1 MGDVKNSKT
10 MYRVYA
16 NMFST
21 GKFKRLIEDADM
33 SYLMSKYSKYKPD
46 EGIQM
51 STIGDFYK
59 YIYNVLMTNYR
70 NEYVYKNLII
80 NKILLGRHSLNTA
93 TVLSEFRIGK
103 SIADLVLLNGTS
115 KVYEIKTELDS
126 QYRLDSQLADYRK
139 VFEHIYIVT
148 HVSLADKF
156 AQLADD
162 KIGILALTHNRTLSV
177 VREAQKCTDYLDSS
191 VIIKCLRKQEYT
203 SIIEQYFGEVPVT
216 KQVDYYAVCK
226 EWFTKI
232 PTETLH
238 GMVVMELKKR
248 TIREKEKFCSD
259 NIAPSELRYLL
270 WSLDFS
276 ANNYEQ
282 LTKMMNVE
290 LSL

>member
-1 MGDVKNSKT
+1 MEDFKNSKT

-21 GKFKRLIEDADM
+21 SKFKQLVEDCDI
-33 SYLMSKYSKYKPD
+33 SYLASKYSKYKPISD
-46 EGIQM
+46 TPIL
-51 STIGDFYK
+51 TVGDFYK
-59 YIYNVLMTNYR
+59 YIYNVLMLSYR

-80 NKILLGRHSLNTA
+80 NKILLGRHSLKTA
-93 TVLSEFRIGK
+93 TVLNEFRIGK

-156 AQLADD
+156 AQLAND
-162 KIGILALTHNRTLSV
+162 KIGILALTRNKTLSV
-177 VREAQKCTDYLDSS
+177 IREAQKCTDYLDSS

-203 SIIEQYFGEVPVT
+203 NIIKQFFGEIPIAR
-216 KQVDYYAVCK
+216 QVDYYSVCK
-226 EWFTKI
+226 EWFAKI
-232 PTETLH
+232 PSEALH
-238 GMVVMELKKR
+238 NMMVVELKKR
-248 TIREKEKFCSD
+248 TIREKDKFISD
-259 NIAPSELRYLL
+259 NAPQELKYLL
-270 WSLDFS
+270 WNLDFNE
-276 ANNYEQ
+276 NNYEQ

-290 LSL
+290 LSR